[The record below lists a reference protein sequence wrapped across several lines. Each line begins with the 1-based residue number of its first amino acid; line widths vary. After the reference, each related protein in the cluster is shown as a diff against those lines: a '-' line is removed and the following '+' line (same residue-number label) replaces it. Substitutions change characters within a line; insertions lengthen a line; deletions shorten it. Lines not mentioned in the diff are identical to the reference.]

1 MHPLSP
7 SASAR
12 LPGSTV
18 ALFSTLQPLF
28 TGMLGLIGI
37 TFVASALRLVAL
49 PRTPCLL
56 SHGHTVLGEG
66 VSLQSGLGGAAIVLG
81 KLLLLSQVKLSPPPQ
96 PLLTLTQAS
105 SSAATN
111 HYPPPPP

>member
-1 MHPLSP
+1 
-7 SASAR
+7 
-12 LPGSTV
+12 
-18 ALFSTLQPLF
+18 
-28 TGMLGLIGI
+28 MLGLIGI
-37 TFVASALRLVAL
+37 ACVASALRLVAL

-96 PLLTLTQAS
+96 PLLQLHLRQHQPRS
-105 SSAATN
+105 SVRGARDQSALGLPEG
-111 HYPPPPP
+111 HK

>member
-1 MHPLSP
+1 MGCTIVCCNFRNLYDLVPRHMVQVCITFLVQRATRDMLPVVHVTNP

-37 TFVASALRLVAL
+37 ARFFCAFLFVAL
-49 PRTPCLL
+49 P
-56 SHGHTVLGEG
+56 H
-66 VSLQSGLGGAAIVLG
+66 
-81 KLLLLSQVKLSPPPQ
+81 SPY
-96 PLLTLTQAS
+96 
-105 SSAATN
+105 SAR
-111 HYPPPPP
+111 